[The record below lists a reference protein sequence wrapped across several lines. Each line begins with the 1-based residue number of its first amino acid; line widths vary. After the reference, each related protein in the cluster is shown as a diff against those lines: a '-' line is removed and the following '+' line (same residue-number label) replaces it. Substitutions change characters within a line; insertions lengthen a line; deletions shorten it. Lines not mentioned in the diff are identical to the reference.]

1 MKELLFSLAGLFYL
15 AGTAGHLAFLWRQR
29 EAAAKVA
36 SWLMLGG
43 LVCHTLSL
51 MGDWAALGH
60 IPAVTLRQALS
71 LLAWTLVAGF
81 LLLQLKYN
89 LRVLGA
95 FVSPLAL
102 LLIILAAT
110 QSGVEFRAVAGFGSA
125 WLVLHVTASFFG
137 DVFLALAAVA
147 GLMYLLQERQ
157 IKSKHQGWFYTR
169 LPSLKSLDSLGR
181 ACLVLGFALLTLGM
195 LSGAVYGQFRTGAY
209 WRWSPKEVW
218 SLITWVL
225 YAAILHQ
232 RLTVG
237 WQGRK
242 AAWLAIAGFGA
253 VIFTFLGASFLLS
266 DYHDFSTF
274 SRAFRG
280 TVR

>member
-1 MKELLFSLAGLFYL
+1 MRELLFSLAGLFYL

-29 EAAAKVA
+29 EAAARVA
-36 SWLMLGG
+36 VWLMIGG
-43 LVCHTLSL
+43 LACHTLSL
-51 MGDWAALGH
+51 IGDWAALGH

-71 LLAWTLVAGF
+71 IFAWTLVAGF
-81 LLLQLKYN
+81 LLLQLKFN
-89 LRVLGA
+89 LRVLGS

-102 LLIILAAT
+102 LLVILAAAQPGGESRT
-110 QSGVEFRAVAGFGSA
+110 VAGFGSA
-125 WLVLHVTASFFG
+125 WLVIHVTASFFG
-137 DVFLALAAVA
+137 DAFLALAAVA

-181 ACLVLGFALLTLGM
+181 TCLVIGFALLTLGM
-195 LSGAVYGQFRTGAY
+195 LTGAVYGQFLTSAY
-209 WRWSPKEVW
+209 WRWAPKEVW
-218 SLITWVL
+218 SLITWAV
-225 YAAILHQ
+225 YAVILHQ

-242 AAWLAIAGFGA
+242 AAWLAIAGFGV
-253 VIFTFLGASFLLS
+253 VIFTFLGASLLLS

-274 SRAFRG
+274 SQPPKG
-280 TVR
+280 TAG

>member
-1 MKELLFSLAGLFYL
+1 MQGLLFSLAGIFYL
-15 AGTAGHLAFLWRQR
+15 AGTAGHLIFLWRQR

-36 SWLMLGG
+36 SWLMFGG

-51 MGDWAALGH
+51 IGEWLALGH

-71 LLAWTLVAGF
+71 IFTWTLVAAF
-81 LLLQLKYN
+81 LILQLKYN
-89 LRVLGA
+89 LRVLGS
-95 FVSPLAL
+95 FVAPLAL
-102 LLIILAAT
+102 LLIILTAT
-110 QSGVEFRAVAGFGSA
+110 QPDVEFRAVAGFGSA
-125 WLVLHVTASFFG
+125 WLVVHVAAAFFG

-157 IKSKHQGWFYTR
+157 IKSKQQGWFYTR
-169 LPSLKSLDSLGR
+169 LPSLKTLDSLGR
-181 ACLVLGFALLTLGM
+181 TCLVFGFALITLGM
-195 LSGAVYGQFRTGAY
+195 LSGAVYSQFVTGAY

-218 SLITWVL
+218 SLITWAI

-253 VIFTFLGASFLLS
+253 VLFTFLGASLLLG

-274 SRAFRG
+274 EQPPQGKAG
-280 TVR
+280 